1 MTGNI
6 NSAIEL
12 SMKTV
17 PSATDVCFSSV
28 FKTFEIAAMALPPQM
43 AVPEEIRC
51 DILASILNNLPNKYP
66 SNRVVNIDTAENIIP
81 SLPA

>member
-1 MTGNI
+1 MAGNI
-6 NSAIEL
+6 NNATEL

-28 FKTFEIAAMALPPQM
+28 FKTFEMAAMALPPQM

-51 DILASILNNLPNKYP
+51 EIFGSILN
-66 SNRVVNIDTAENIIP
+66 IF
-81 SLPA
+81 